1 MNREGVS
8 SSGGT
13 SRLLPTAR
21 PCKSPLGWTAAD
33 PGWRK
38 RGRGRRYGGLR
49 EASLDTPD
57 PKPCGAARGHTRRLT
72 SKARLSAA
80 RRRSASRAR
89 PGAPWRP
96 AGLPAGGAGHT
107 GGPAARPGAPWR
119 PAGLPA
125 SGAGHTCGPAACV
138 LAPGRSP
145 CGVLL
150 RTRFPGRGERRLPH
164 TLTPREEPQR
174 SGPRS
179 GIFKTEPLP
188 K

>member
-96 AGLPAGGAGHT
+96 AGLPA
-107 GGPAARPGAPWR
+107 
-119 PAGLPA
+119 

>member
-13 SRLLPTAR
+13 SRLLLPTAR
-21 PCKSPLGWTAAD
+21 PCKSPLVWTAAD

-57 PKPCGAARGHTRRLT
+57 PRPCGAARGHTRRLT

-80 RRRSASRAR
+80 RGRSARPAR
-89 PGAPWRP
+89 PGVPWRP

-107 GGPAARPGAPWR
+107 
-119 PAGLPA
+119 
-125 SGAGHTCGPAACV
+125 CGPATRV

-164 TLTPREEPQR
+164 TLTPWEEPQR
-174 SGPRS
+174 SDPRS
-179 GIFKTEPLP
+179 RIFKTEPLP